1 MFYAN
6 YIVCAC
12 GAHIIYFVLETEN
25 GTQISF
31 AGDHSN
37 CLFVTYWYTY
47 IVDIV
52 LPVWLR
58 CQINVSCNL

>member
-37 CLFVTYWYTY
+37 CLFVTYRYTY
-47 IVDIV
+47 IIDII
-52 LPVWLR
+52 LPV
-58 CQINVSCNL
+58 